1 MKYLKR
7 FNENMEEGSLKD
19 RLTDFYN
26 ENEANYDP
34 EETVNALE
42 ILNDYDD
49 NLTGL
54 TKWDKVLLQRI
65 LDDSDLVAE
74 LDEIG
79 SNRPSSRDN
88 AFDDDPFS

>member
-19 RLTDFYN
+19 RLTYFYN

-79 SNRPSSRDN
+79 SNRPSRDN

>member
-7 FNENMEEGSLKD
+7 FNENMEGSLKD
-19 RLTDFYN
+19 RLTDFYH
-26 ENEANYDP
+26 ENETNYDP
-34 EETVNALE
+34 EETINALE

-79 SNRPSSRDN
+79 SNRPISRDN

>member
-7 FNENMEEGSLKD
+7 FNENMEEGSLKG

-34 EETVNALE
+34 EETVNVLE

-74 LDEIG
+74 LDKIG
-79 SNRPSSRDN
+79 SNRPSRDN
-88 AFDDDPFS
+88 SFDDDPFS

>member
-19 RLTDFYN
+19 RLTDFYH

-42 ILNDYDD
+42 VLDDYDD

-54 TKWDKVLLQRI
+54 THWDKVLLQRI

-74 LDEIG
+74 LDEIE
-79 SNRPSSRDN
+79 SNRPNRRN

>member
-7 FNENMEEGSLKD
+7 FNENMQEGSLKD
-19 RLTDFYN
+19 RLTDFYH

-34 EETVNALE
+34 EETTNALE
-42 ILNDYDD
+42 VLNDYDD

-54 TKWDKVLLQRI
+54 THWDKVLLKRI

-74 LDEIG
+74 LDKIG
-79 SNRPSSRDN
+79 SNRPSRDN

>member
-7 FNENMEEGSLKD
+7 FNEDMEEGSLKD

-74 LDEIG
+74 LDKIG
-79 SNRPSSRDN
+79 SNRPSRDN

>member
-1 MKYLKR
+1 M
-7 FNENMEEGSLKD
+7 EGSLKD
-19 RLTDFYN
+19 RLTDFYH
-26 ENEANYDP
+26 ENETNYDP
-34 EETVNALE
+34 EETINALE

-79 SNRPSSRDN
+79 IDIPGRDN
-88 AFDDDPFS
+88 AFDDDNKDWDPFN

>member
-7 FNENMEEGSLKD
+7 FNENVEESLKQ
-19 RLTDFYN
+19 RLTEFYY

-34 EETVNALE
+34 EETTNALE

-79 SNRPSSRDN
+79 SNRPISRDN